1 MGGENEEHIF
11 RCYCISCYFP
21 AGAKNTA
28 IPRRRIF
35 SHDISEQFQRSCE
48 ILQGWP
54 NLLRASNWV
63 CLHKLCIS
71 PHNAGPASKSNF

>member
-1 MGGENEEHIF
+1 MNTAF
-11 RCYCISCYFP
+11 N

-54 NLLRASNWV
+54 NLLRSSNWDQIWELV
-63 CLHKLCIS
+63 ATDSRPVHVRACFKW
-71 PHNAGPASKSNF
+71 KE